1 MSDEKSD
8 ESLGLEHL
16 PQSELEASPGG
27 GEQSEE
33 TATSDTNINQG
44 KVNKNQASDQFIT
57 QDNSDEL
64 PL

>member
-33 TATSDTNINQG
+33 TTTSDTNTNKG
-44 KVNKNQASDQFIT
+44 EVNKNQANDRFIT
-57 QDNSDEL
+57 QDNKDEL